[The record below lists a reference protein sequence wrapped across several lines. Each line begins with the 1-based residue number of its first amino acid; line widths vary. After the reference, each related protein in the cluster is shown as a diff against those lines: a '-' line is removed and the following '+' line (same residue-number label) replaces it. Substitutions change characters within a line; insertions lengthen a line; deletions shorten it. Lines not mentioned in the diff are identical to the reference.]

1 MNMLYL
7 LSQQRQD
14 FLLDEEKKNIYIYL
28 ECLMGNL
35 TCVLD
40 SIWAFLCFGD
50 KYNFVSHLKL

>member
-1 MNMLYL
+1 MLYL

-14 FLLDEEKKNIYIYL
+14 FLLDAKTYVYL
-28 ECLMGNL
+28 ECLMDNL
-35 TCVLD
+35 ICVLD

>member
-1 MNMLYL
+1 
-7 LSQQRQD
+7 
-14 FLLDEEKKNIYIYL
+14 
-28 ECLMGNL
+28 MGNL